1 MLKVVLFL
9 AVMFASP
16 VHATTFLFDDLMGEF
31 VLSDPNNGLL
41 YGQTRAE
48 MKASW
53 DQQMA
58 AATGPATFRSFGTT
72 NSFLDAV
79 ERDSGVRDFDSYF
92 DILTQR
98 ARKRVDTSFLWK
110 NTGISVA
117 TNSWA
122 FFSQCALLD
131 CSGLGVVTKGD
142 SSVLPRRVT
151 IHFDRPERLGSLDVG
166 IDEKAWGLGGYLALN
181 ATVASGAV
189 HSMHAGFD
197 ALSKGKVQ
205 FAHYYREV
213 VKLELSVFSTTTQF
227 GLTNNRVTYNSL
239 TTAPIPLPAS
249 LPLMVATL
257 SGGGW
262 IVRRRKNFTAK

>member
-1 MLKVVLFL
+1 
-9 AVMFASP
+9 MFAAP

-41 YGQTRAE
+41 YGHTRAE

-98 ARKRVDTSFLWK
+98 ARKRIDTSYLWK
-110 NTGISVA
+110 SAGTSVE

-122 FFSQCALLD
+122 FFSQCAQLD
-131 CSGLGVVTKGD
+131 CSGLGVVTTGD

-151 IHFDRPERLGSLDVG
+151 IHFDRPERLGSMDVE
-166 IDEKAWGLGGYLALN
+166 IDEKAWSAGGYLQLN
-181 ATVASGAV
+181 ATMANGAAQ
-189 HSMHAGFD
+189 SMVAGFD
-197 ALSKGKVQ
+197 MLSDGTVR
-205 FAHYYREV
+205 FAHYYRDV
-213 VKLELSVFSTTTQF
+213 VKLELSVFSTATQF
-227 GLTNNRVTYNSL
+227 SLTNNRVTYDSL

-249 LPLMVATL
+249 LPLMFAAL
-257 SGGGW
+257 SGAGW
-262 IVRRRKNFTAK
+262 IIRRRKNCASK